1 MTSRPTTRW
10 LQFKRRMAL
19 DGNPLRR
26 RSDVLAAWLT
36 PVLILL
42 FAALIP
48 VVAVVTSTLARDHN
62 AAVVRAS
69 HSWAHVNGTLLK
81 SAPGPAQRDHGANI
95 WTELAPA
102 KWTFRGVRYTGSI
115 PVPAGSQAGSLQTVH
130 LNAAGQV
137 MTPPLAPSQLA
148 DRIDTL
154 TFIVMAAFALLLM
167 TVKGIV
173 RRILDKRRLA
183 AWASEWLAVAPRWN
197 QHQG

>member
-1 MTSRPTTRW
+1 MTARPTTTW
-10 LQFKRRMAL
+10 LQFKRRMGL

-26 RSDVLAAWLT
+26 RSDVIAAWLT
-36 PVLILL
+36 PAFILI

-48 VVAVVTSTLARDHN
+48 VVAAVTSTLARDHN

-69 HSWAHVNGTLLK
+69 HTWTDVTGTLLK
-81 SAPGPAQRDHGANI
+81 SAPGPAQRDNGANI
-95 WTELAPA
+95 WNEAAPA
-102 KWTFRGVRYTGSI
+102 KWTFCGAQYKGSI
-115 PVPAGSQAGSLQTVH
+115 PVPAGSPAGSRQTVR
-130 LNAAGQV
+130 LNAAGRV

-154 TFIVMAAFALLLM
+154 TFIVMAGLALALM

-173 RRILDKRRLA
+173 RRILDKRKLA
-183 AWASEWLAVAPRWN
+183 AWATEWRAVAPRWN

>member
-36 PVLILL
+36 SAFILL

-48 VVAVVTSTLARDHN
+48 VVAVVTNTLAGDQN

-69 HSWAHVNGTLLK
+69 HSWAHVPGTLLK

-95 WTELAPA
+95 WNEMAPA
-102 KWTFRGVRYTGSI
+102 TWTFRGAPYHGSI
-115 PVPAGSQAGSLQTVH
+115 PVPAGSQAGSLQTVN

-137 MTPPLAPSQLA
+137 MTPPLAPAQLA

-154 TFIVMAAFALLLM
+154 TFIVVAALALLLM
-167 TVKGIV
+167 TLKGIV
-173 RRILDKRRLA
+173 RRILDKRRFA

>member
-1 MTSRPTTRW
+1 MTARPTTTW
-10 LQFKRRMAL
+10 LQFKRRMGL

-26 RSDVLAAWLT
+26 RSDVIAAWLA
-36 PVLILL
+36 PAFILI

-48 VVAVVTSTLARDHN
+48 VVAAVTSTLARDQN
-62 AAVVRAS
+62 AAVVRVS
-69 HSWAHVNGTLLK
+69 HTWTDVTGTLLK
-81 SAPGPAQRDHGANI
+81 AAPGPAQRDHGANI
-95 WTELAPA
+95 WNEAAPA
-102 KWTFRGVRYTGSI
+102 TWTFRGAQYKGSI
-115 PVPAGSQAGSLQTVH
+115 PVPAGSPAGSRQTVR

-154 TFIVMAAFALLLM
+154 TFIVMAGFALALM
-167 TVKGIV
+167 TLKGIV
-173 RRILDKRRLA
+173 RRTLEKRRIA